1 MKSTPKILFYCLPGI
16 GDAIMMTPALKE
28 LRSRVPDA
36 DITVLTMYRS
46 VAQMVQK
53 LPEVNTVL
61 LWDFFSESLTGS
73 LRFVWRLR
81 KEKFDITIM
90 GFPANRKEYSL
101 LSLLIGGKIR
111 LGHRY
116 LRGDKGSLNFLYSH
130 TVVKDPTLHNVH
142 ESLRLVQAIDEQV
155 NAVKDSVLHFPLEG
169 DDLVFGNHWVRSNL
183 PGVSKIIGIHPGSS
197 TLKNHSNKRWPR
209 DHFNQLVEVCSKRGI
224 TVIVV
229 GGPEEDTLKE
239 YVAGQNGIC
248 LSGTTLPQTASV
260 IKECD
265 LFVSNDSGMM
275 HLAASQDVPVIGIYG
290 PTSAVY
296 AAPYSK
302 NSKVITSELSCAP
315 CFEYSKKPLTCHK
328 YGDYRCLSNISVD
341 QVIAEI
347 EVILAIDSNPGKD
360 S

>member
-1 MKSTPKILFYCLPGI
+1 
-16 GDAIMMTPALKE
+16 MMTPALQE

-36 DITVLTMYRS
+36 HITVLTMYRS

-53 LPEVNTVL
+53 LPEIDTVL
-61 LWDFFSESLTGS
+61 LWDFFSESLTSS
-73 LRFVWRLR
+73 LRFAWKLR

-101 LSLLIGGKIR
+101 LSLLIGGTIR

-116 LRGDKGSLNFLYSH
+116 PQGDMGSLNFLYSH
-130 TVVKDPTLHNVH
+130 TVIKDPALHNVY
-142 ESLRLVQAIDEQV
+142 ESLRLVDSIDEHSSD
-155 NAVKDSVLHFPLEG
+155 VKNSVLHFPLEG

-209 DHFNQLVEVCSKRGI
+209 DHFKRLVDACTEKGI

-229 GGPEEDTLKE
+229 GGPEEEVLKK
-239 YVAGQNGIC
+239 YVAGQSGIC

-275 HLAASQDVPVIGIYG
+275 HLAASQVVPVIGIYG

-296 AAPYSK
+296 AAPFSK
-302 NSKVITSELSCAP
+302 YSKVIASEFSCAP
-315 CFEYSKKPLTCHK
+315 CFEYSKKPLNCHK
-328 YGDYRCLSNISVD
+328 YGDYRCLSSISVHD
-341 QVIAEI
+341 VFQ
-347 EVILAIDSNPGKD
+347 EVQASLALK
-360 S
+360 